1 MVRSREDALTLNG
14 PSCGPSASDT
24 PAASILVVED
34 DPQFADLLQRI
45 LMPQF
50 GELVVA
56 TAQTLAEALEYLR
69 RQVFSLVFLDLNL
82 PDSRGLATLDA
93 VRAAADHAQILVMT
107 GEADEELALQAMRRG
122 AHDYLVKGRLSSEAL
137 RRVARYGVER
147 HLAAME
153 LMRSRLLLQAGLDA
167 LAHALAVLDPS
178 GRILLVNATWE
189 RQEEGNPLVCCARKG
204 MSYTEALAALD
215 GGHGVAAVQL
225 RKCIDEALAGV
236 RDQHT
241 LDYRLEFSGRESY
254 FSASVVRFFSQGCL
268 HVVVSHVDIT
278 ERKRMEM
285 RLRSTEE
292 LFTLISEHV
301 LDLMAIID
309 DSGHS
314 IYSSPS
320 YFDQLGYERSELES
334 LGSME
339 LFHPE
344 DRPKAL
350 ESLDR
355 LFREGVSMGMSY
367 RLRRKDGAYRDY
379 EANSVVIPG
388 FPDGRKRALIVAR
401 DVTERKQSERERSM
415 MEVQLRQAQKLEAIG
430 QLAAGIAHEINTP
443 TQYIGDNIAFLR
455 DGLKDLLPLLGELP
469 ADPEFGRIE
478 SGWRARWEALDFP
491 YLAEEFPQAVRQ
503 SLEGVQR
510 VTRIVS
516 AMKDFSHPGGAAK
529 ERVDLNRAIE
539 STLTVSR
546 NAWKYVAELETDFDP
561 DLPLVACFPGEF
573 NQVILN
579 LVVNAAHAIEEA
591 QAARGLT
598 GLGRIRVQT
607 RREADDVEVRI
618 EDSGNGIPEG
628 AQSRIFEPFFTT
640 KAVGRGTGQGLFIAR
655 SVVVEKH
662 GGSLAFET
670 RPGQG
675 TTFIIRMPLGAET

>member
-14 PSCGPSASDT
+14 PSYGPSASDT

-69 RQVFSLVFLDLNL
+69 RQLFSLIFMDLNL

-93 VRAAADHAQILVMT
+93 VRAEADHAQILVMT

-189 RQEEGNPLVCCARKG
+189 QQEEGNPLVCCARKG

-285 RLRSTEE
+285 R
-292 LFTLISEHV
+292 
-301 LDLMAIID
+301 
-309 DSGHS
+309 
-314 IYSSPS
+314 
-320 YFDQLGYERSELES
+320 
-334 LGSME
+334 
-339 LFHPE
+339 
-344 DRPKAL
+344 
-350 ESLDR
+350 
-355 LFREGVSMGMSY
+355 
-367 RLRRKDGAYRDY
+367 
-379 EANSVVIPG
+379 
-388 FPDGRKRALIVAR
+388 
-401 DVTERKQSERERSM
+401 
-415 MEVQLRQAQKLEAIG
+415 LRQAQKLEAIG